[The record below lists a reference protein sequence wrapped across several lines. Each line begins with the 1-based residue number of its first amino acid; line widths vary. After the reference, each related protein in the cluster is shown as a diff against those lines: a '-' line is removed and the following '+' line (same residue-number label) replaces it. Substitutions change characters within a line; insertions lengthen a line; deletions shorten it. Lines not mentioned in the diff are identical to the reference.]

1 MRWDPGMTNDQVMG
15 SHTQKEINNNKSIWI
30 HKQLPESEKRLI
42 LAKAIEIAVNTLFE
56 EFIYILLTSSYTSNK
71 RGHQLVLGLH
81 VQQHQHNCSWNM
93 YLKRN

>member
-42 LAKAIEIAVNTLFE
+42 LAKTIEIAVRTLFE
-56 EFIYILLTSSYTSNK
+56 EFIYTLTTSYTSNK
-71 RGHQLVLGLH
+71 RGHQLVQGLH
-81 VQQHQHNCSWNM
+81 VQQQHNCSWNM